1 MSADLDAFEDLDD
14 LRLGEDID
22 EVAVDRRC
30 AGDHTVPLN
39 RAEAARAFERLEQR
53 GLSAQEI
60 GDALGVTQRT
70 VVRWRNGAATPISL
84 RGETTMTTPSASPL
98 ARLLEDAAGHGSAR
112 VRRLAERIE
121 SQLDDLRAL
130 IAQDV
135 EKEKARQEVARLER
149 ELAAAKAR
157 LTGKPQ
163 PAAKV
168 PAAPKVCKDC
178 GSEVVRSPG
187 QRGVL
192 PSRCAS
198 CRAKADSQAA

>member
-14 LRLGEDID
+14 IELGEDID
-22 EVAVDRRC
+22 QVAVDRRC

-39 RAEAARAFERLEQR
+39 RAEAAQAFERLEQR

-84 RGETTMTTPSASPL
+84 RGETTVTTPTASPL
-98 ARLLEDAAGHGSAR
+98 GRLLEDAAGHGSAR

-130 IAQDV
+130 IAQDA
-135 EKEKARQEVARLER
+135 EKEKARQVVARLEK

-157 LTGKPQ
+157 LAGKPQ
-163 PAAKV
+163 PTVKT
-168 PAAPKVCKDC
+168 PAAPKACKDC
-178 GSEVVRSPG
+178 STEIVRPSG

-198 CRAKADSQAA
+198 CRAKADARAV